1 MDDDDDAEL
10 PRGAPLPPDDRLWRH
25 PSEVGAEGGKQQIV
39 IVSKGSSL
47 GRTLAVAGLAGL
59 IGAAATLA
67 VVAGTDAFVRERKGD
82 TAYSLRE
89 VPPPRAVGQSE
100 LAIADKV
107 LPSVARVEATG
118 PNGVVNGTAVVFR
131 NDGELITTADLV
143 DASQIVVYLSDGTK
157 LAARVVGRSLDAD
170 IAILKVDRD
179 DLPVAV
185 GTKRKVAFGDLTVM
199 IDASKPTRGPDITV
213 GVVTKETTSVTR
225 GDDKPA
231 VYGVIQTTTRASVT
245 PRSAGS
251 LLIDSGGTVIGFI
264 TSRAEPPAEPSAA
277 DTPTT
282 TAAKAVSGQ
291 TIRDTTVDEGNALHF
306 ALPADFAWDIAAQLA
321 DKGEVVKPWMGLRGG
336 DISRE
341 EANQLG
347 TTGGMR
353 VTFVED
359 ASPSRTA
366 RLRVD
371 DVIVGLD
378 DENIRGYN
386 DWLVALRRHKPGD
399 QVKITFMRDQEL
411 EAALA
416 TVAGKTEQP

>member
-1 MDDDDDAEL
+1 M
-10 PRGAPLPPDDRLWRH
+10 
-25 PSEVGAEGGKQQIV
+25 
-39 IVSKGSSL
+39 
-47 GRTLAVAGLAGL
+47 
-59 IGAAATLA
+59 
-67 VVAGTDAFVRERKGD
+67 
-82 TAYSLRE
+82 
-89 VPPPRAVGQSE
+89 GQSE

-131 NDGELITTADLV
+131 NDGQLITTADLV
-143 DASQIVVYLSDGTK
+143 DASQIVVYLSDGIWLDAKVT
-157 LAARVVGRSLDAD
+157 GRSLDAD
-170 IAILKVDRD
+170 IAILKVDRN
-179 DLPVAV
+179 DLPVVV
-185 GTKRKVAFGDLTVM
+185 GTKCKVVFGDLTVM

-225 GDDKPA
+225 GEDTPP

-264 TSRAEPPAEPSAA
+264 TSRAEPPASGTPSV
-277 DTPTT
+277 TT
-282 TAAKAVSGQ
+282 TPLKAVAGA
-291 TIRDTTVDEGNALHF
+291 TVKDASADEGNALHF
-306 ALPADFAWDIAAQLA
+306 ALPADFAWDIATQLV
-321 DKGEVVKPWMGLRGG
+321 DQGEVVKPYQGLRGG

-347 TTGGMR
+347 TTGGLR
-353 VTFVED
+353 ISYVED
-359 ASPSRTA
+359 ASPSQAA
-366 RLRVD
+366 RLRVE

-378 DENIRGYN
+378 DDPILSYN

-399 QVKITFMRDQEL
+399 QVKITFMRNQEL

-416 TVAGKTEQP
+416 TVAGKAEQP